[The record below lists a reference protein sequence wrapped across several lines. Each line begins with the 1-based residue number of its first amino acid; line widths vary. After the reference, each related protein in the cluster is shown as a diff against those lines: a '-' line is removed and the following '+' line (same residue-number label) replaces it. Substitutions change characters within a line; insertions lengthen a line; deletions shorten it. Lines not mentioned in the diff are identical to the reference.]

1 MVVRQRHLNTGTKT
15 QASSRQH
22 ARNLGLSSD
31 EAGHVL
37 ANKLG
42 GSGTEKQNLVPL
54 HPTTNK
60 KQYHKVEKVIAE
72 AVRKHGRGQY
82 YLKYMYDSEDD
93 TRPHTIW
100 YSYSYDRVAVEGSLP
115 NPE

>member
-1 MVVRQRHLNTGTKT
+1 MVVHKRHLNTGTKT

-22 ARNLGLSSD
+22 ARSMGFPSD

-37 ANKLG
+37 AKNLG

-54 HPTTNK
+54 HATTNK
-60 KQYHKVEKVIAE
+60 KLYHKVEKVIAE
-72 AVRKHGRGQY
+72 AVRDHGRGQY
-82 YLKYMYDSEDD
+82 YLKYLYDSEDD

-100 YSYSYDRVAVEGSLP
+100 YSYSYGRVAVEGSLP
-115 NPE
+115 NLK